1 MKEGKELTVTDKSK
15 SVRNAILLGV
25 LCSVSYFAVYIARN
39 ILGSVTPQLVNSG
52 TFTEAF
58 IGDISSAYF
67 VAYAVGQLLNGII
80 GDKINARNMISLGLL
95 FAGITNFIFPYVKGE
110 LSVTVVYALTG
121 FFLSMIYAPMTKV
134 VAENTE
140 PIHAVRC
147 SLGYTFASFFGS
159 PMAGVLASIMVWQS
173 VFAVSSI
180 ALIIMAIVCFT
191 SFVILEKKKIVV
203 YGKFSR
209 EKGEKKKGTIKELIK
224 RDIISF
230 TIVSIITGVI
240 RTTVIFW
247 MPTYFNQYLGFSE
260 KISTSVYSMSTLVIC
275 VSTFVAIFV
284 YEKLHRSMSRSMF
297 YMFLVSTLSFVG
309 MYFFNLP
316 VLNVIL
322 MVLGI
327 FASNCATTILW
338 SVYCNTLKDTGVVS
352 SATGFLDFVSY
363 MAAAASSTLFA
374 NSVNTIGWGNLILVW
389 AALMAI
395 GVVTSVHLAIK
406 DRRKDDI

>member
-1 MKEGKELTVTDKSK
+1 MDTPNREKI
-15 SVRNAILLGV
+15 RNAILLGV
-25 LCSVSYFAVYIARN
+25 LCSVSYLAVYIARN
-39 ILGSVTPQLVNSG
+39 ILGAVTPQLVNNG
-52 TFTEAF
+52 VFTSEF
-58 IGDISSAYF
+58 IGNISSAYF

-95 FAGITNFIFPYVKGE
+95 FAGITNVIFPYVKGE
-110 LSVTVVYALTG
+110 LPVTAVYAMTG

-140 PIHAVRC
+140 PIYAVRC
-147 SLGYTFASFFGS
+147 SLGYTFSSFFGS
-159 PMAGVLASIMVWQS
+159 PLAGVLASVLVWQS
-173 VFAVSSI
+173 VFLVSSV
-180 ALIIMAIVCFT
+180 ALIFMAVVCFA
-191 SFVILEKKKIVV
+191 SFIILEKKQVVV
-203 YGKFSR
+203 YGKYSVK
-209 EKGEKKKGTIKELIK
+209 KGEKKKGAIKELIK

-247 MPTYFNQYLGFSE
+247 MPTYFNQHLGFSE
-260 KISTSVYSMSTLVIC
+260 KFSTSVYSMSTLVIC
-275 VSTFVAIFV
+275 LSTFVSIFV
-284 YEKLHRSMSRSMF
+284 YEKLRRSMSTSMF
-297 YMFLVSTLSFVG
+297 YMFLVSTLSFLG

-389 AALMAI
+389 ATLMAI
-395 GVVTSVHLAIK
+395 GIFTSVHLAVK
-406 DRRKDDI
+406 DRRKDDIQ